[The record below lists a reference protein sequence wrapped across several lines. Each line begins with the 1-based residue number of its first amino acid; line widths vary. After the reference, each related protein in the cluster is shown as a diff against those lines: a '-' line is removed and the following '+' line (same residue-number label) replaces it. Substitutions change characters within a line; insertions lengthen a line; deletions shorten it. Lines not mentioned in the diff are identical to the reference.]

1 MFDLRF
7 MYARPLCI
15 LTRVPCFFKPLPP
28 LPGDEKN
35 RVRSTRISF
44 RNDDASRNKN
54 VRRMNADEAFDKSNR
69 VLGTELTEL
78 ARAFS

>member
-1 MFDLRF
+1 
-7 MYARPLCI
+7 MYFNTGTVLFQTPSPLH
-15 LTRVPCFFKPLPP
+15 
-28 LPGDEKN
+28 GDEKN

-69 VLGTELTEL
+69 VHPRNGINGISACLSLKMC
-78 ARAFS
+78 